1 MEVSRCVGRGG
12 DEEENEHTKWCEGD
26 LRRGS
31 NLHERHEASEVIGRR
46 IVKFESVVFFSLF
59 ISFVTQARA

>member
-12 DEEENEHTKWCEGD
+12 DEEENERTKWCEGD
-26 LRRGS
+26 LLRGL
-31 NLHERHEASEVIGRR
+31 NLCERHETSEMIGRR

>member
-12 DEEENEHTKWCEGD
+12 DEEENGHTEWCEGD
-26 LRRGS
+26 LVRGE
-31 NLHERHEASEVIGRR
+31 NLCESRETSEMIGRR